1 MQTMMAQKR
10 LILPMGLSLSLVLAA
25 FLGALV
31 TGTEVG
37 VVTGGVENLS
47 ASSNNLLDNAN
58 LLNKSDAFL
67 PLAFAFGAGMAAA
80 VNPCGFAM
88 LPAYLGLYLGSGD
101 EAAHQATT
109 VARVR
114 RGLLIG
120 SVVTAGFV
128 LLFGVTGIV
137 IGAGAQSVARIFPW
151 IGLGIGIVLAF
162 GGAWVLSGRTFYSSA
177 VERLSAHSGDPRTQG
192 VRGYFA
198 FGLGYGIASLSC
210 ALPIFIIVIGT
221 SFTASTFLQSAGQF
235 LMYALGMGFVIMALT
250 LGVAIFRG
258 ALVGKVR
265 RVFPYI
271 QPISAVFLI
280 VAGAYIVY
288 YWLTIGGL
296 VESLR

>member
-47 ASSNNLLDNAN
+47 ASSSN
-58 LLNKSDAFL
+58 FL
-67 PLAFAFGAGMAAA
+67 SEHITLFGFAFGAGMVAS

-101 EAAHQATT
+101 EAGHQATT

-128 LLFGVTGIV
+128 LLFGVVGIV

-162 GGAWVLSGRTFYSSA
+162 GGAWILSGRTMYSNM

-210 ALPIFIIVIGT
+210 TLPIFLAVIGS
-221 SFTASTFLQSAGQF
+221 SFTASTFLRSAGQF
-235 LMYALGMGFVIMALT
+235 VMYALGMGLVIMALT

-265 RVFPYI
+265 RIFPYI